1 MQVNKR
7 AEVGVNRNQ
16 DAIFRS
22 SPPEQGC
29 IARIGSPLPRFGNVM
44 TLGSEPLRQPTPGAT
59 VDQKSPAGA
68 TRTAS
73 SRSSAI
79 TAWA

>member
-7 AEVGVNRNQ
+7 AEVSVNRDQ
-16 DAIFRS
+16 HAVLRS
-22 SPPEQGC
+22 GPPEQDG
-29 IARIGSPLPRFGNVM
+29 IAWIGSSLPRFGNVM
-44 TLGSEPLRQPTPGAT
+44 ALRCKPLRKPTPGAA
-59 VDQKSPAGA
+59 VDQKFHTGA
-68 TRTAS
+68 IRTAS

>member
-7 AEVGVNRNQ
+7 AELGVHRNQ
-16 DAIFRS
+16 DAILRS
-22 SPPEQGC
+22 GPPEQGC
-29 IARIGSPLPRFGNVM
+29 IAWTGSPLARFGDVM
-44 TLGSEPLRQPTPGAT
+44 PLSSEPFRQPAPGT
-59 VDQKSPAGA
+59 SVDQKSHAGA
-68 TRTAS
+68 IRTAS